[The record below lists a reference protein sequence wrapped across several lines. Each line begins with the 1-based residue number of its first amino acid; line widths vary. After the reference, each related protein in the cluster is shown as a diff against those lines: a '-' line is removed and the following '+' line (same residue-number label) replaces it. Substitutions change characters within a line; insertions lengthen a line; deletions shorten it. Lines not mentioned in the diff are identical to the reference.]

1 MNVQFL
7 NAPRLEPVGNRDEW
21 ILCDPFHVRIDNGD
35 PGDTPI
41 TLAVPKGF
49 STDLASVPRLPGAYI
64 LFGGKARRSAIL
76 HDYLY
81 ELRYPRDWADA
92 VFRAAMAH
100 EVGPVARYVM
110 WLGVR
115 LGGATYY
122 VDRDPAPR
130 IIHPETER
138 EAP

>member
-1 MNVQFL
+1 MNVEFVNEPL
-7 NAPRLEPVGNRDEW
+7 LSPVGVRDEW
-21 ILCDPFHVRIDNGD
+21 VLREDFHVRIDSGD
-35 PGDTPI
+35 AADAP
-41 TLAVPKGF
+41 LALVVPKGF
-49 STDLASVPRLPGAYI
+49 STDLASVPRLPGAYV

-81 ELRYPRDWADA
+81 ELRYPRAWADD

-115 LGGATYY
+115 LGGGTYY
-122 VDRDPAPR
+122 ADRVPSYQP
-130 IIHPETER
+130 PVPKEM
-138 EAP
+138 P